1 MMGVELRPVDT
12 WFFRDGTPF
21 TMGKA
26 PQENVGSVFPPHPA
40 TVVGAIRAALAR
52 SRGWDGRGR
61 WGQDIDEVLG
71 DGPGDLGR
79 VAFDGPFLLREGQ
92 PLFRVP
98 RHVIGCADG
107 AAWKPGAFLRPGD
120 PVMCD
125 LGEAVRL
132 PEVAG
137 APNDVHELKP
147 GDGWWMTRRGLG
159 AVLNGR
165 LPDDAELVP
174 DGCLWSDEPR
184 IGLQRD
190 ASTRTAGDGMLYS
203 TRHVRPL
210 SGVSLGV
217 RIAGLPSGWTP
228 PFGQPLTLGGEGRL
242 AECREWSADLVL
254 PMPSGEIEAA
264 RTVTVVALSPVDL
277 PREVCTGLQPLND
290 LGDARVVAACLG
302 RPQRVGGWNSLARS
316 PLPVRSVLVPGSTLF
331 CEIPDSMR
339 FAETVAA
346 SDGLVRIGLRQRWGF
361 GLVALGVWPAPEERN
376 R

>member
-1 MMGVELRPVDT
+1 MIGVELQPVDT

-21 TMGKA
+21 SMGNA
-26 PQENVGSVFPPHPA
+26 PQEDVGSVFPPHPA

-52 SRGWDGRGR
+52 SRGWDGHGR
-61 WGQDIDEVLG
+61 WGQDISEVLG
-71 DGPGDLGR
+71 DGPGALGR
-79 VAFDGPFLLREGQ
+79 LAFDGPFLLRGGQ

-98 RHVIGCADG
+98 RHVLGRADS
-107 AAWKPGAFLRPGD
+107 ALWKPGAFLRPGD
-120 PVMCD
+120 PVTCD

-137 APNDVHELKP
+137 SPDTAYELEP
-147 GDGWWMTRRGLG
+147 GDGWWMTRRGLD

-165 LPDDAELVP
+165 LPGHDDLVP
-174 DGCLWSDEPR
+174 EHSLWSDEPR

-190 ASTRTAGDGMLYS
+190 ASTRTARDGRLYS

-217 RIAGLPSGWTP
+217 RIAGLPPDWMP

-242 AECREWSADLVL
+242 AECRKRSADLAL
-254 PMPSGEIEAA
+254 PLPLGEIEAA

-277 PREVCTGLQPLND
+277 PRDVCAGREPLND
-290 LGDARVVAACLG
+290 LGDARVVSACLD
-302 RPQRVGGWNSLARS
+302 RPQRIGGWDSLARS
-316 PLPVRSVLVPGSTLF
+316 PLPLRSVLPPGSTLF
-331 CEIPDSMR
+331 CEISDPTR
-339 FAETVAA
+339 FAEMVAT
-346 SDGLVRIGLRQRWGF
+346 SDGLVRIGSRQRWGF
-361 GLVALGVWPAPEERN
+361 GLAALGVWPAPEERN